1 MVKFLRGYMAQ
12 VIFLNTFYYP
22 DLEERKKLELMQD
35 KLHFTLIEL
44 NFVTR
49 NESPYQKAIVK
60 ISYHEKFRKK
70 WVLINC
76 ENQLSKN

>member
-1 MVKFLRGYMAQ
+1 MIKFSRGCMAQ

-22 DLEERKKLELMQD
+22 DLEERRRLEKMQD

-44 NFVTR
+44 NFITR
-49 NESPYQKAIVK
+49 DETPYQKAIIK

-76 ENQLSKN
+76 ED

>member
-1 MVKFLRGYMAQ
+1 MAQ

-22 DLEERKKLELMQD
+22 DLEERRRLEKMQD

-44 NFVTR
+44 SFVTKD
-49 NESPYQKAIVK
+49 ETPYQKAIVK

-76 ENQLSKN
+76 ND

>member
-1 MVKFLRGYMAQ
+1 MAQ

-22 DLEERKKLELMQD
+22 DLEERRRLEKMQD

-44 NFVTR
+44 SFITKD
-49 NESPYQKAIVK
+49 ETPYQKAIVK

-70 WVLINC
+70 WVVINC
-76 ENQLSKN
+76 NN

>member
-1 MVKFLRGYMAQ
+1 MEALLAQ

-22 DLEERKKLELMQD
+22 DLEERKRLEKMQD

-44 NFVTR
+44 NFITR
-49 NESPYQKAIVK
+49 DESPYQKTIVK

-70 WVLINC
+70 WVVINC
-76 ENQLSKN
+76 ND